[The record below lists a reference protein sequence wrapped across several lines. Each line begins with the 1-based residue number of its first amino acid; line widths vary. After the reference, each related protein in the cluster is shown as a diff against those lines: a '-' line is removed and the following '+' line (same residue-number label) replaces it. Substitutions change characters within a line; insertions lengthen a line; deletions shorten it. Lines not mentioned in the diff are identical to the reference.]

1 MKLLV
6 SVRSRMEAVA
16 ALEGGCDIIDIK
28 EPARGPLG
36 AASGAVVA
44 EIIQEVAGRVPVSAA
59 GGEVLEVL
67 RTSPARQEPRPHGS
81 RPIGLAFVKLGPAGL
96 SRERDWPQIWRRG
109 FERVLEDCAPAGCVA
124 VAYADAQN
132 AEAPEPESILNAML
146 SAGSLSFQGFL
157 IDTFDKSAGTLLDW
171 LPVPRLQAIADR
183 LRESGRFLALAGRL
197 SLVDL
202 ELLRNLQPDVIAIR
216 SAACAQRDRQMP
228 VEAERVRRFRNALH
242 HRVQPIEAGV
252 RG

>member
-36 AASGAVVA
+36 TASGAVVA

-59 GGEVLEVL
+59 GGEVLEAL
-67 RTSPARQEPRPHGS
+67 QTSPARQEPRPPGS
-81 RPIGLAFVKLGPAGL
+81 RPTGLAFVKLGPAGL
-96 SRERDWPQIWRRG
+96 LREGDWPQTWRRG

-124 VAYADAQN
+124 VAYADAQS
-132 AEAPEPESILNAML
+132 ADAPDPKAILEEML
-146 SAGSLSFQGFL
+146 ATGSLPFQGFL

-171 LPVPRLQAIADR
+171 LSVPRLQAIADR
-183 LRESGRFLALAGRL
+183 LHESGRFLALAGRL

-202 ELLRNLQPDVIAIR
+202 ELLRHVQPDVIAIR
-216 SAACAQRDRQMP
+216 SAACAQHDRQMQ
-228 VEAERVRRFRNALH
+228 VEAEQVRCFRNALH
-242 HRVQPIEAGV
+242 QRVQPIEAGV